1 MIDIILFLP
10 AGFINFI
17 VSPLFEVF
25 SDVISHVLDKDPAT
39 SSHPWQQIMADNKEA
54 WQEKVMMLTPMTQDT
69 LLMHCSAGREW
80 GDRVRHERCCQ

>member
-1 MIDIILFLP
+1 MIDIILCFP

-54 WQEKVMMLTPMTQDT
+54 WQEKVMMLTLVSRYTS
-69 LLMHCSAGREW
+69 HACSAGREW

>member
-1 MIDIILFLP
+1 MIVIILSLP

-54 WQEKVMMLTPMTQDT
+54 WQEKVMILTPDDSRYTSNALFCRPRM
-69 LLMHCSAGREW
+69 
-80 GDRVRHERCCQ
+80 ER